1 MTVDIQDYTN
11 QVDLNAIGS
20 FNIEQIE
27 KLWNSLKIKGL
38 RLLEEKDQAIK
49 NKCIEMLEK
58 LYRKPWDESSK
69 P

>member
-1 MTVDIQDYTN
+1 MTVDNQDYTN

-20 FNIEQIE
+20 FNIEQIK

-38 RLLEEKDQAIK
+38 RSQEEKDQAIK
-49 NKCIEMLEK
+49 NKCIEMLEN

-69 P
+69 Q

>member
-1 MTVDIQDYTN
+1 MTVDIQDYAN
-11 QVDLNAIGS
+11 QADLNAIGN

-38 RLLEEKDQAIK
+38 RSQEEKDQGIK

-58 LYRKPWDESSK
+58 LYRKPWGESSK